1 MDQGLIDKAIQNI
14 AAVLAQFRT
23 EEMGN
28 RLTQFNYLSLERFIM
43 EELQKIKSNS
53 GVTNDGGGGK

>member
-14 AAVLAQFRT
+14 AAVLTQFRT

-53 GVTNDGGGGK
+53 GVTKDGGGGK